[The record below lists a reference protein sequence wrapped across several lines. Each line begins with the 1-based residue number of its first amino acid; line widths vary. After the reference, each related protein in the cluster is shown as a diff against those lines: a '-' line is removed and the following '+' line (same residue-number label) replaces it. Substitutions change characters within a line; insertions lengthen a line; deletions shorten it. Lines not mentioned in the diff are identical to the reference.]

1 MNVDEANLVGRLLKV
16 SSADPETGLVHARIQ
31 DGRTGSFSVAVD
43 ELPEVGDIY
52 LVDAYGKPQPA
63 PRATWPDPNSVGV
76 VRHVLEDGTAVI
88 DTSLRLIT
96 VRNGLGDELRVN
108 STVEY
113 NDVEGILRLVSETP
127 IRSRDNSLDGAEIL
141 SEYLVRRAEEGLR
154 FEDFGGYPQ
163 VVSRARELIETQFNR
178 RDLLER
184 IGAKPVKGVLF
195 TGPPGTGKTHLA
207 RIIAQESD
215 ADFFLVSGPSI
226 VSKWVGDT
234 ESTLRRLFQ
243 AATESEKGR
252 AIIFFD
258 EIDSIA
264 ERRSAS
270 SHEASNRLVAQLL
283 TLMDGFDDKG
293 KSVVV
298 IAATNRIEVLDPA
311 LTRPG
316 RFDWE
321 IQFGIPSPIDRL
333 EILNVG
339 ARHLRT
345 RGQLPIEDLA
355 ILTDGWSAAE
365 LTSLWVEAALL
376 AAGDQRDAICG
387 EDLALALERVRDRP
401 RRTPAQE
408 GGA

>member
-1 MNVDEANLVGRLLKV
+1 MNLIGRLLKV
-16 SSADPETGLVHARIQ
+16 SSANPETGVVHARVQ
-31 DGRTGSFSVAVD
+31 DGRTAWFPVATD
-43 ELPEVGDIY
+43 ALPDVGDVY
-52 LVDAYGKPQPA
+52 LVDEDGDPQPA
-63 PRATWPDPNSVGV
+63 PSEIWPAANSVGV
-76 VRHVLEDGTAVI
+76 VRHVLSDGTAVI
-88 DTSLRLIT
+88 DTFLGVIT
-96 VRNGLGDELRVN
+96 LQNSLGDDLKVN
-108 STVEY
+108 NSVEY
-113 NDVEGILRLVSETP
+113 NDVEGVLRIVSETP
-127 IRSRDNSLDGAEIL
+127 IRSRDHSLDEAEIL
-141 SEYLVRRAEEGLR
+141 SEYLVRRSEEGLR

-178 RDLLER
+178 RELLEQ

-243 AATESEKGR
+243 AATASEKGR

-321 IQFGIPSPIDRL
+321 IQFGIPSLSDRL
-333 EILNVG
+333 EILYVG

-345 RGQLPIEDLA
+345 RGQLPLEDLA
-355 ILTDGWSAAE
+355 ILTEGWSAAE

-376 AAGDQRDAICG
+376 AAGDQRGAICG

-401 RRTPAQE
+401 RRTPQPG